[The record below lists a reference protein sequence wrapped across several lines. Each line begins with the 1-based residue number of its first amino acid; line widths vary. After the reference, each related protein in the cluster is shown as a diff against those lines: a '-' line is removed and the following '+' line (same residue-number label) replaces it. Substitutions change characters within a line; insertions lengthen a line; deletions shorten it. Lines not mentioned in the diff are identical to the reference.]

1 MNQKVL
7 CFDNVAQIV
16 QNMRLEIQNGYRV
29 VALTTNGKDWVCVM
43 EKIT

>member
-7 CFDNVAQIV
+7 HYDNAPQIV

-29 VALTTNGKDWVCVM
+29 VQLTTNGKDWVAVL
-43 EKIT
+43 EK